1 MVEKIYITEEGLNK
15 LKEELNELYRKKTK
29 LAEVIEYARSLGDLS
44 ENAEYQ
50 TAKEEQAVL
59 MAKIRDLEDKIAR
72 AVILRKEDI
81 NTSQVS
87 IGTKVRV
94 FNKKLNKEQIFIL
107 VSDAESDLSSGKL
120 STKSPVGRA
129 LLGRKP
135 GEEVEVQVPAGKV
148 IYKILEIMP
157 LE

>member
-1 MVEKIYITEEGLNK
+1 MEKLYITEEGLKK
-15 LKEELNELYRKKTK
+15 LKEELNELYKKKTK

-59 MAKIRDLEDKIAR
+59 MAKIMDLEGKIAR
-72 AVILRKEDI
+72 ALIIKKEDI
-81 NTSQVS
+81 NTSVVS

-94 FNKKLNKEQIFIL
+94 FNEKLKKEQIFTM
-107 VSDAESDLSSGKL
+107 VSDAEADLSSGKL
-120 STKSPVGRA
+120 STKSPVGKA
-129 LLGRKP
+129 LLGKKP
-135 GEEVEVQVPAGKV
+135 GDEVEIQVPAGKV
-148 IYKILEIMP
+148 VYKILEILP